1 MDDKSEGEN
10 KSDRMRSS
18 IQRAFFSPDPK
29 TLEELKDAANAYLDD
44 DRSRL
49 KTYLQD
55 FGEKMGRLR
64 DKLQSGLEAFCL
76 GKLKRMPDKN
86 ASLNNDKNVSELSD
100 EQVKEVATKFAA
112 LLTDWIV
119 MDRDESRFY
128 ELLEILDD
136 DQIKRAVHVV
146 RSVNVGERANVG
158 AIFTKVSTEFDASLG
173 KIPKAKAI
181 VQAALSNLVV
191 APKASSSTPGD
202 EDDGGKMNIVT
213 AFQVLASSLLFQ
225 ILISSLVFN
234 SWGKTMTRVPPLC
247 SPWQPRPP
255 RDFTRR
261 RRITGQNRKL
271 IIFFPFSPIPRRTR
285 QTSETP

>member
-29 TLEELKDAANAYLDD
+29 TLEELKDAANAYLGD

-64 DKLQSGLEAFCL
+64 DKLQSGLEVYCL
-76 GKLKRMPDKN
+76 GKLKRMPDK
-86 ASLNNDKNVSELSD
+86 SVSD

-158 AIFTKVSTEFDASLG
+158 AIFTNVSTEFDASLG
-173 KIPKAKAI
+173 KIPKAKGI
-181 VQAALSNLVV
+181 VQAALSNLVAV
-191 APKASSSTPGD
+191 PKASSTPSD
-202 EDDGGKMNIVT
+202 EDDGGKMNIVN
-213 AFQVLASSLLFQ
+213 AFQVFASSSFFR
-225 ILISSLVFN
+225 ILTSSLVFK
-234 SWGKTMTRVPPLC
+234 SWGKTMTRAPPLC
-247 SPWQPRPP
+247 YPWQPRPP

-261 RRITGQNRKL
+261 RRITGQNRRS